1 MKLYMKLGVVITA
14 SFCTIN
20 KTLEVLKNLKN
31 AGYDIYPILSS
42 KIIEYDTRFGKAED
56 IVSKIEEIAEKK
68 VVKDIVEAE
77 KFGPINKMD
86 AMIVIPATGDFIA
99 KMANGI
105 TDNAA
110 NLAVKA
116 TIRNQKP
123 IIIAVSTNDGLGLS
137 GQNIMKLL
145 IMKNVYFVPFGQDD
159 FEKKP
164 NSLVAHFDMVIPT
177 IESALQG
184 KQIQPV
190 IREYK
195 R

>member
-1 MKLYMKLGVVITA
+1 MKLGVVITA

-20 KTLEVLKNLKN
+20 KTLKVLQELKD
-31 AGYDIYPILSS
+31 AGYDIYPVISS
-42 KIIEYDTRFGKAED
+42 KIAEYDTRFGKAED
-56 IVSKIEEIAEKK
+56 IVNEIEKITGKK

-77 KFGPINKMD
+77 KFGPLNKMD
-86 AMIVIPATGDFIA
+86 AMIVIPATGDFMA
-99 KMANGI
+99 KMVNSI
-105 TDNAA
+105 TDNPA

-159 FEKKP
+159 YEKKP
-164 NSLVAHFDMVIPT
+164 NSLVAHFDMALPT
-177 IESALQG
+177 IQKALEG

-190 IREYK
+190 IKGY
-195 R
+195 